1 MGHDANMPVLD
12 HVQEFRRRLIII
24 LVVIAIASAI
34 SYSQTDT
41 IIALISAPAGKLYF
55 LNPAEVFFS
64 YLKVSVFTGFLV
76 TLPITLWQIWRFVA
90 PALTD
95 RETRL
100 FIILVPV
107 ATILFY
113 LGLAFS
119 FFLVLPLAIQFFM
132 GFATSTLLPMF
143 SLESYLSFFITFTL
157 PFGIAFELPI
167 VLIVLGRLGIIDVTF
182 LKRKQKAF
190 IVIAFIFAAVISPT
204 GDIFTQTMI
213 AIPMIIL
220 YELSIL
226 FMRL

>member
-64 YLKVSVFTGFLV
+64 YLKVAVFTGFLV

-100 FIILVPV
+100 FILVPV

>member
-1 MGHDANMPVLD
+1 MGHDANMPILD

-24 LVVIAIASAI
+24 LVVIAVASAI

-64 YLKVSVFTGFLV
+64 YLKVAVFTGFLV

-90 PALTD
+90 PALTQ

-100 FIILVPV
+100 FIILVPA

-220 YELSIL
+220 YELSI
-226 FMRL
+226 FVMRL